1 MVPRVGLEPTL
12 LSELDFESSASTNST
27 TGACYEALG
36 ARGVISEAY
45 VLNQSLILQVSY
57 ICTDKTAKRLGN
69 ALFFVL
75 SNPNISQT
83 MQLCLKKNAQPR
95 EKVD

>member
-69 ALFFVL
+69 ALTFVL
-75 SNPNISQT
+75 SNPNIFQT
-83 MQLCLKKNAQPR
+83 MQLWLKKYAQPR